1 MIKLLKKSLT
11 LLLLTLLFLQPLA
24 NTSIAILPSTEDPLK
39 QLTNTF
45 SSIKKSKEKLSLT
58 DCYFRCFDPSS
69 EAIIRK
75 KLPYRRGKD
84 IQKELKDY
92 LISKATMKYVTYG
105 IDRGF
110 TQIGRALSKH
120 GDLRKNPTNRIF
132 GFFYHHLKTNVRLNA
147 VTFVVDTNKVAL
159 NLLTKL
165 FEDPE
170 SLWCANSISD
180 ADTGAEIQLLE
191 IWSKEAFIADEGSKE
206 SETAKQTRRDEA
218 YAIRFYVQGKMAG
231 HLRGVIE
238 YVDEKK
244 AKDQISAIEKNKAEY
259 QAKLEDQRKK
269 AREKKQALEEF
280 QADTS
285 SVSSVQKHFDKST
298 LKALEEQLQ
307 LAPPVL
313 SSDSTTTNRKKLC
326 KRISEIDEAIKK
338 LRSDKDKACR
348 ELKLNKSLSEVFNN
362 LLKYVIFEELHKKIS
377 ESIALK
383 WLYINHIDDKD
394 VVYKNRLLDD
404 IRRDKKNE
412 SDRLNQIDS
421 FFKNAIR
428 YIAIRY
434 ITKGDCSTDYSD
446 KSITEKFGM
455 FKDRVQELET
465 QLRNLILS
473 IIPPEKIL
481 EQSKEQSK
489 EQILKQILEQSQ
501 PE

>member
-39 QLTNTF
+39 QLTDTF
-45 SSIKKSKEKLSLT
+45 SSIKKSKEKLLLT

-75 KLPYRRGKD
+75 KLPYLRGKD

-132 GFFYHHLKTNVRLNA
+132 GFFYHHLNTNVRLNA
-147 VTFVVDTNKVAL
+147 VTFVVDTNKVAS

-165 FEDPE
+165 FDDPD

-244 AKDQISAIEKNKAEY
+244 AKDQISAIAKNQAEY

-338 LRSDKDKACR
+338 LRSDKDEACKT
-348 ELKLNKSLSEVFNN
+348 LKLNKSSSNEVFNN

-383 WLYINHIDDKD
+383 WIYINHIDDKD

-412 SDRLNQIDS
+412 SDLLNKIDS

-428 YIAIRY
+428 HIIMT
-434 ITKGDCSTDYSD
+434 IGSSTDYSAEF
-446 KSITEKFGM
+446 ITEKLGM
-455 FKDRVQELET
+455 FKDRVQELENK
-465 QLRNLILS
+465 LRELILS
-473 IIPPEKIL
+473 IIPHEKIL
-481 EQSKEQSK
+481 EQSK